1 MQKKQKY
8 AENKP
13 QFAKAVRK
21 KTKADSK
28 KNKGGHQNRNKVG
41 LQKKQRRTEKKNP
54 KVDSEIKTKAGNKNP
69 ARGRKPCSRPR
80 VRGPS
85 ERARWISLKGPCRHA

>member
-13 QFAKAVRK
+13 QLAKAVRK
-21 KTKADSK
+21 KRRWAAK

-41 LQKKQRRTEKKNP
+41 LQKNQRRTAKKKP
-54 KVDSEIKTKAGNKNP
+54 KSRQRYKNKS
-69 ARGRKPCSRPR
+69 GKQKPCSRPQALLAAA
-80 VRGPS
+80 
-85 ERARWISLKGPCRHA
+85 RAWA

>member
-41 LQKKQRRTEKKNP
+41 LQKKQRRTEKKP
-54 KVDSEIKTKAGNKNP
+54 KSRQRDKNKS
-69 ARGRKPCSRPR
+69 GQQKPCSRPQALLAAA
-80 VRGPS
+80 
-85 ERARWISLKGPCRHA
+85 RAWA